1 MGGPSAERA
10 VEGLQPAVQGLTPA
24 VDLAQRLAR
33 VDWSRPWFAPFARAG
48 AAIAAEVGQG
58 RPVHA
63 ALDAFAA
70 AQGLTNAAGLPLRF
84 VPQHALPPGSAY
96 EAHIHAHGEVP
107 TRENLHDFFNG
118 LIWLHFP
125 RTKAML
131 NRLQATAI
139 AAHGVQPTRGPL
151 RDAATLF
158 DENAVLFVCA
168 EPRLEAALRGF
179 RWRELFVDGRGAWA
193 DRCAVVPFGHALL
206 EKLVAP
212 YKSITAHA
220 WPIARSLANP
230 HPATAQTLDG
240 PLAEML
246 AQARLR
252 GRSSF
257 APLPVLGI
265 PHWWPANADPAF
277 YDDTTVFRPGR
288 RGPGGPGGPGGI
300 SGPGGI
306 NDIGDASG
314 TGEAGAIGGIDPKVL
329 DCGPRSRTDNRC
341 SPGNGRGE
349 ESPDSTGQGGG

>member
-1 MGGPSAERA
+1 MADPGTRQVIEGGE
-10 VEGLQPAVQGLTPA
+10 PALG
-24 VDLAQRLAR
+24 LAQRLAR
-33 VDWSRPWFAPFARAG
+33 IDWSQPWFAPFAATG
-48 AAIAAEVGQG
+48 AAVAAQVHQG

-63 ALDAFAA
+63 ALDALATA
-70 AQGLTNAAGLPLRF
+70 HGLTNAAGLPLRF
-84 VPQHALPPGSAY
+84 VPQQALPPGRAY

-107 TRENLHDFFNG
+107 TRENLHDVFNG

-131 NRLQATAI
+131 NRLQAAAI
-139 AAHGVQPTRGPL
+139 AMDGVQPTRGPL

-158 DENAVLFVCA
+158 DENAVLFVSA
-168 EPRLEAALRGF
+168 EPQLEAALRGF
-179 RWRELFVDGRGAWA
+179 RWRELFVDGRHAWPG
-193 DRCAVVPFGHALL
+193 RCAVVPFGHALL

-212 YKSITAHA
+212 YKSITAHG
-220 WPIARSLANP
+220 WPIAMVPADPR
-230 HPATAQTLDG
+230 PATLDA

-246 AQARLR
+246 AQADLR

-265 PHWWPANADPAF
+265 PHWWPPNADARF
-277 YDDTTVFRPGR
+277 YDDASVFRPGR
-288 RGPGGPGGPGGI
+288 RTAG
-300 SGPGGI
+300 
-306 NDIGDASG
+306 G
-314 TGEAGAIGGIDPKVL
+314 TGGSDAKVL

>member
-1 MGGPSAERA
+1 MGGPGAERA
-10 VEGLQPAVQGLTPA
+10 VEGRQPTVEPA
-24 VDLAQRLAR
+24 RQLAR
-33 VDWSRPWFAPFARAG
+33 IDWSRPWFAPFAATG
-48 AAIAAEVGQG
+48 AAVAAQVCQG

-63 ALDAFAA
+63 ALDALAT
-70 AQGLTNAAGLPLRF
+70 AQGLANAAGLPLRF
-84 VPQHALPPGSAY
+84 VPQQALPPGSAY
-96 EAHIHAHGEVP
+96 EAHIHVHGEVP

-131 NRLQATAI
+131 NRLQAAAI
-139 AAHGVQPTRGPL
+139 AVEGVRPTRGPL

-158 DENAVLFVCA
+158 DENAVLFVTA
-168 EPRLEAALRGF
+168 EPRLGEALRGF
-179 RWRELFVDGRGAWA
+179 RWRELFVDGRDAWP

-220 WPIARSLANP
+220 WPIAMVPADPR
-230 HPATAQTLDG
+230 PATLETLDG
-240 PLAEML
+240 PLADML
-246 AQARLR
+246 AQAELR

-288 RGPGGPGGPGGI
+288 RG
-300 SGPGGI
+300 
-306 NDIGDASG
+306 A
-314 TGEAGAIGGIDPKVL
+314 ADPKVL

>member
-1 MGGPSAERA
+1 MLERSAERA
-10 VEGLQPAVQGLTPA
+10 DEGSQSTGDLTLQ
-24 VDLAQRLAR
+24 LAR
-33 VDWSRPWFAPFARAG
+33 IDWSRPWFAPFAPTG
-48 AAIAAEVGQG
+48 AAIAAQVRDG

-63 ALDAFAA
+63 ALDALAT
-70 AQGLTNAAGLPLRF
+70 AQGLTNAPGLPLRF
-84 VPQHALPPGSAY
+84 VPQQALPPGSAY

-107 TRENLHDFFNG
+107 TRENLHDLFNG

-131 NRLQATAI
+131 NRLQAAAI
-139 AAHGVQPTRGPL
+139 AEDGVQATRGPL

-158 DENAVLFVCA
+158 DENAVLFVSA

-179 RWRELFVDGRGAWA
+179 RWRELFVDGRDAWPG
-193 DRCAVVPFGHALL
+193 RCAVVPFGHALL

-220 WPIARSLANP
+220 WPIARGPADP
-230 HPATAQTLDG
+230 RPATPEALDG
-240 PLAEML
+240 PLADML
-246 AQARLR
+246 AQAELR

-288 RGPGGPGGPGGI
+288 RGAAEPLGP
-300 SGPGGI
+300 
-306 NDIGDASG
+306 
-314 TGEAGAIGGIDPKVL
+314 AG
-329 DCGPRSRTDNRC
+329 STQRC
-341 SPGNGRGE
+341 
-349 ESPDSTGQGGG
+349 

>member
-1 MGGPSAERA
+1 MSGTSAERA
-10 VEGLQPAVQGLTPA
+10 VESLPSSPE
-24 VDLAQRLAR
+24 LAR
-33 VDWSRPWFAPFARAG
+33 QLAGIDWSRPWFAPFATTG
-48 AAIAAEVGQG
+48 AALAAQVRQG

-63 ALDAFAA
+63 ALDALAI
-70 AQGLTNAAGLPLRF
+70 AQKLTNAAGLPLRF
-84 VPQHALPPGSAY
+84 VPQRALPPGNAY

-125 RTKAML
+125 RAKATL
-131 NRLQATAI
+131 NRLQAAAI
-139 AAHGVQPTRGPL
+139 AADGVQPTRGPL

-158 DENAVLFVCA
+158 DENAVLFVST

-179 RWRELFVDGRGAWA
+179 RWRELFVDGRDAWHG
-193 DRCAVVPFGHALL
+193 RCTAVPFGHALL

-220 WPIARSLANP
+220 WPMAIVPVDPR
-230 HPATAQTLDG
+230 PATLDA
-240 PLAEML
+240 PLAGML
-246 AQARLR
+246 ARAELR
-252 GRSSF
+252 GRGSF

-265 PHWWPANADPAF
+265 PHWWPANVNAGF

-288 RGPGGPGGPGGI
+288 RGGG
-300 SGPGGI
+300 SG
-306 NDIGDASG
+306 S
-314 TGEAGAIGGIDPKVL
+314 KVL

>member
-1 MGGPSAERA
+1 VGERDGGRA
-10 VEGLQPAVQGLTPA
+10 TGGLQSGG
-24 VDLAQRLAR
+24 DLKLQLAGI
-33 VDWSRPWFAPFARAG
+33 DWSRPWFAPFAGTG
-48 AAIAAEVGQG
+48 AAIAAEVRQG

-63 ALDAFAA
+63 VLDAVAT
-70 AQGLTNAAGLPLRF
+70 AQGLANAAGLPLRF
-84 VPQHALPPGSAY
+84 VPQQALPTGSAY

-107 TRENLHDFFNG
+107 TRDNLHDLFNG

-131 NRLQATAI
+131 NRLQAEAI
-139 AAHGVQPTRGPL
+139 AADGVQPTRGPL

-158 DENAVLFVCA
+158 DENAVLFVSA

-179 RWRELFVDGRGAWA
+179 RWRELFIEGRDAWHG
-193 DRCAVVPFGHALL
+193 RCTVVPFGHALL

-220 WPIARSLANP
+220 WPVAMAPADPR
-230 HPATAQTLDG
+230 PATPETLDG
-240 PLAEML
+240 PLADML
-246 AQARLR
+246 ARAELR

-265 PHWWPANADPAF
+265 PHWWPANADAAF

-288 RGPGGPGGPGGI
+288 RGANEAG
-300 SGPGGI
+300 
-306 NDIGDASG
+306 G
-314 TGEAGAIGGIDPKVL
+314 TGGTDAKVL

>member
-1 MGGPSAERA
+1 MA
-10 VEGLQPAVQGLTPA
+10 LQ
-24 VDLAQRLAR
+24 LAGI
-33 VDWSRPWFAPFARAG
+33 DWSRPWFAPFAEAG
-48 AAIAAEVGQG
+48 AAVAAHVCQG

-63 ALDAFAA
+63 ALDAVATA
-70 AQGLTNAAGLPLRF
+70 RGLANAAGLPLRF
-84 VPQHALPPGSAY
+84 VPQQALPPGTAY

-107 TRENLHDFFNG
+107 TRDNLHDVFNG

-131 NRLQATAI
+131 NRLQAEAI
-139 AAHGVQPTRGPL
+139 ASDGVQPTRGPL

-158 DENAVLFVCA
+158 DENAVLFVSA
-168 EPRLEAALRGF
+168 EPLLEAALRGF
-179 RWRELFVDGRGAWA
+179 RWRELLVDGRDAWHG
-193 DRCAVVPFGHALL
+193 RCTVVPFGHALL

-220 WPIARSLANP
+220 WPIAMAPADPRPGSLDAP
-230 HPATAQTLDG
+230 LAQTLAR
-240 PLAEML
+240 AE
-246 AQARLR
+246 LR

-265 PHWWPANADPAF
+265 PHWWPANADAGF

-288 RGPGGPGGPGGI
+288 RAGVGASRNGGTH
-300 SGPGGI
+300 
-306 NDIGDASG
+306 A
-314 TGEAGAIGGIDPKVL
+314 KVL